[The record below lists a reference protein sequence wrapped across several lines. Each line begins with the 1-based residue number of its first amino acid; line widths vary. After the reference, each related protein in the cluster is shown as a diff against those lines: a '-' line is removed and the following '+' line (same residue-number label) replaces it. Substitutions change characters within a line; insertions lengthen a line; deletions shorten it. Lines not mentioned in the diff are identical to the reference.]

1 MFRSCLIILILISSL
16 SVRAQQFG
24 AFPPSFKW
32 RQINTDTAR
41 IIFLPEASKQA
52 YRIATLIHK
61 AAADTPFSMGARLRK
76 INIVLHNQTTLANGY
91 VALAPFRSEY
101 YLVPPSDV
109 FQFGNLPWYENLAL
123 HEYRHVQQYNNFRNG
138 LSKGFFYIF
147 GEQGLAFANSITV
160 PDWFYEGDAVHAET
174 ALSTQGRGRLSS
186 FLSGYNS
193 LFLEG
198 KNYSWMK
205 LRNGSFKDY
214 VPDHY
219 QLGYLTVNYG
229 FLKYGPDFWKNVTYD
244 ATSFKGLF
252 YSFQKA
258 IKKYSGKD
266 YKEFRSD
273 ALNYYKQKLLAEN
286 IKPAQT
292 KSQTVT
298 NYFFPQFISSDSL
311 LYLKSSYKKV
321 PAFYIRDQQGE
332 HKIATQSIA
341 NDEWFGYRNRKI
353 VYCAFN
359 TNRRWGLID
368 FNDIVLLDIDRKQE
382 IRITHKNKFF
392 TPDLSPDARQI
403 VAIRVSDSLLSEV
416 VLLNTRGEILKTIS
430 GGDSLYFTNP
440 RFVSASTIV
449 VGVRR
454 NNSTMSLQSLNL
466 QTGEREELI
475 PYSSHSIGFP
485 FVNGRYVYFT
495 SNFYGNDDIYQL
507 NLDNKRVSRFTNDLT
522 ANYYPSSFG
531 NKIVWSHF
539 TAEGL
544 QLKEA
549 DLSSLTAINTPN
561 LFPAF
566 TAPVAYEQNLT
577 TIPGR
582 NFPVSKYPKSTGLI
596 HFHSISPY
604 YADPEI
610 SLSIFSDNILNTFS
624 NEIYYTYNRNETSNA
639 IGWNSTYGGFFPVLN
654 AGVEYIYHRSFNEPG
669 NYLLLNTLETRVG
682 YNIPLN
688 FTNGRS
694 FKFLD
699 FGTNLVFN
707 RTAHADYNKD
717 SFPAEKVVYLSHF
730 LNWSHYRQQSLQQIY
745 PKLGYVVSL
754 NHRHQLNETGYQ
766 FLADGALFLP
776 SFGNHSIV
784 LTGSFQ
790 ETDTNNVVFTNR
802 FSISRGYPGFYYSR
816 MWKVGGNYHFPI
828 AYPDFGFADLVYF
841 KRLRGNLFY
850 DFTRV
855 YSRNKLRSADLRSTG
870 AELFFDTR
878 WWNQLP
884 VTFGFRYSYL
894 LDSDFAGTGQSF
906 FELILPVNL
915 IPKN

>member
-1 MFRSCLIILILISSL
+1 MSRSYLIALFSL
-16 SVRAQQFG
+16 LFINSYCQQFG

-41 IIFLPEASKQA
+41 IIFLPQATKQA
-52 YRIATLIHK
+52 YRIATLVHK
-61 AAADTPFSMGARLRK
+61 AAADTPFSMGTKLRK

-101 YLVPPSDV
+101 YLVPPADV

-174 ALSTQGRGRLSS
+174 ALSPQGRGRLSS

-219 QLGYLTVNYG
+219 NLGYLMVNYG

-244 ATSFKGLF
+244 ASSFKGLF
-252 YSFQKA
+252 YPFQKA

-266 YKEFRSD
+266 YKSFRTN
-273 ALNYYKQKLLAEN
+273 ALTYYKEIL
-286 IKPAQT
+286 PAQNNHVQS

-298 NYFFPQFISSDSL
+298 SYYFPQYISNDSL

-321 PAFYIRDQQGE
+321 PAFYIRDQHGE

-341 NDEWFGYRNRKI
+341 IDEWFGYRNRMI
-353 VYCAFN
+353 VYSAYN
-359 TNRRWGLID
+359 TNRRWDLID
-368 FNDIVLLDIDRKQE
+368 FNDIVLLDIDQKKE
-382 IRITHKNKFF
+382 VRITHKNKYF
-392 TPDLSPDARQI
+392 TPDLSPDASQI
-403 VAIRVSDSLLSEV
+403 VAIRITDSLLSEV
-416 VLLNTRGEILKTIS
+416 VLLNTKGETIKTIS

-440 RFVSASTIV
+440 RFISSSEII

-454 NNSTMSLQSLNL
+454 NNATMSLQTLNL
-466 QTGEREELI
+466 QTDDREILI
-475 PYSSHSIGFP
+475 PYSSHTIGFP
-485 FVNGRYVYFT
+485 FVNGNEIYFT
-495 SNFYGNDDIYQL
+495 ANFKGNDDIYRL
-507 NLDNKRVSRFTNDLT
+507 NIENKHLSRLTNDLT
-522 ANYYPSSFG
+522 ANYYPSVYHD
-531 NKIVWSHF
+531 KIIWSHF

-544 QLKEA
+544 QLVEA
-549 DLSSLTAINTPN
+549 PISSLRSDE
-561 LFPAF
+561 FPHPYPTF
-566 TAPVAYEQNLT
+566 TIPVAFEQNISST
-577 TIPGR
+577 PDR
-582 NFPVSKYPKSTGLI
+582 SFSVSKYPKSTGLL

-610 SLSIFSDNILNTFS
+610 SVSIFSDNILNTFS

-639 IGWNSTYGGFFPVLN
+639 IGWNSTFGGFFPVLN
-654 AGVEYIYHRSFNEPG
+654 AGVEYIYNRSIYDSSFTSLWNE
-669 NYLLLNTLETRVG
+669 LETHVG
-682 YNIPLN
+682 YSVPLN

-694 FKFLD
+694 YKFLN

-707 RTAHADYNKD
+707 RTSPAGFYKD
-717 SFPAEKVVYLSHF
+717 SFAAENIVYLSHF
-730 LNWSHYRQQSLQQIY
+730 LNWSHYSQQSVQQIY
-745 PKLGYVVSL
+745 PKIGYVIAL
-754 NHRHQLNETGYQ
+754 NHKHELNEKGYQ
-766 FLADGALFLP
+766 FLANGELFLP

-790 ETDTNNVVFTNR
+790 ETNDVIFTNR
-802 FSISRGYPGFYYSR
+802 FSISRGYPGFYYPR
-816 MWKVGGNYHFPI
+816 MWRVSGNYNFPI
-828 AYPDFGFADLVYF
+828 VYPDFGFIDLVYL

-850 DFTRV
+850 DLTRV
-855 YSRNKLRSADLRSTG
+855 FRKNKTVTNDLRSTG
-870 AELFFDTR
+870 AEIFFDTR
-878 WWNQLP
+878 WWNELP

-894 LDSDFAGTGQSF
+894 LDSDFAGTPRTS

-915 IPKN
+915 IPRN